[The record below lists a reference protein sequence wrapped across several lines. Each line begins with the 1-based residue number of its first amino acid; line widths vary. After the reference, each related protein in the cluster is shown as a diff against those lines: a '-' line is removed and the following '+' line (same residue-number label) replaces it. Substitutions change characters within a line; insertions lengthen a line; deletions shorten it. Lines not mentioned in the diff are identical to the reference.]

1 MLVGL
6 DVLSRPWSSA
16 VRKRLAEGKFAVLTH
31 SAAVDGRG
39 QRCLD
44 VLSELDLRPQLVL
57 SPEHG
62 LDGLIEAEVPVG
74 VDDSPTRGLRVVSLY
89 GKDRASL
96 EPRVE
101 DLAGLDVLVVD
112 LVDVGSR
119 YYTYV
124 WTALLAIRAAIR
136 AGVHVLV
143 LDRPNPLSGDPSRL
157 EGAPQ
162 EEALRSFVGLES
174 VPIRHSMTIA
184 ELLLDQLA
192 AAGHSFGPD
201 GAVSVL
207 ATEGW
212 ERYRLLDPRARP
224 FVAPS
229 PNMPTLETALV
240 YPGGCLLEATN
251 LSEGRGTTR
260 PFQLVGAP
268 FLDGAE
274 LARALGTVEGAWII
288 PTRFRP
294 AWGKH
299 AGAVCSGIQVHVESE
314 RKFKPV
320 ATYLRIIREARALA
334 PEQFELLRR
343 PYEFETKHPAFDLLT
358 GQVAAR
364 AALEAGASAEEL
376 VQLVCPVDASWSSRI
391 RDAEA
396 RLPGARAGAA
406 RARAI
411 VEAAVAAAPRA
422 PLEPAAEAT
431 AADLGSEAAPASD
444 RADEPA
450 PASDVS

>member
-16 VRKRLAEGKFAVLTH
+16 VRKRLGEGKFAVLTH

-44 VLSELDLRPQLVL
+44 VLSELDLRPELVF

-62 LDGLIEAEVPVG
+62 LDGIVEAEVPVDL
-74 VDDSPTRGLRVVSLY
+74 DDSPTRGIRVVSLY

-96 EPRVE
+96 EPRAE
-101 DLAGLDVLVVD
+101 DLAGLDMLVVD

-124 WTALLAIRAAIR
+124 WTALLAIRAAAR
-136 AGVHVLV
+136 AGVHTLI
-143 LDRPNPLSGDPSRL
+143 LDRPNPLSGDPARI

-162 EEALRSFVGLES
+162 AEALRSFVGLES
-174 VPIRHSMTIA
+174 IPIRHSMTVA

-192 AAGHSFGPD
+192 QDGLSFGAE

-207 ATEGW
+207 GTEGW

-274 LARALGTVEGAWII
+274 LARALGSIDGAWII
-288 PTRFRP
+288 PARFRP

-299 AGAVCSGIQVHVESE
+299 AGVVCSGIQVHVESE
-314 RKFKPV
+314 RRFKPV

-334 PEQFELLRR
+334 PEHFELLRR
-343 PYEFETKHPAFDLLT
+343 PYEFETEHPAFDLLT

-364 AALEAGASAEEL
+364 EALEGGASADEL
-376 VQLVCPVDASWSSRI
+376 VDLVCPVDPSWQARI
-391 RDAEA
+391 QKAES
-396 RLPGARAGAA
+396 RLPAARAGAG
-406 RARAI
+406 RARTF
-411 VEAAVAAAPRA
+411 V
-422 PLEPAAEAT
+422 
-431 AADLGSEAAPASD
+431 
-444 RADEPA
+444 PA
-450 PASDVS
+450 PAETLFDAPPERADDAISSEMN